1 MEDLQLDQVT
11 EKKMLKWRDAIK
23 DALRINFNV
32 DFAMHHLIGIAR
44 AYFGRMGSQ
53 ELQTIDEKLNAL
65 CKERAEIYEDFKDC
79 LADAKD
85 FYGKSVST
93 GLFP

>member
-44 AYFGRMGSQ
+44 AYFGRMG
-53 ELQTIDEKLNAL
+53 K
-65 CKERAEIYEDFKDC
+65 
-79 LADAKD
+79 
-85 FYGKSVST
+85 
-93 GLFP
+93 